1 MSTGDYVRYLR
12 AVKGGPTPHDIQE
25 ATGITAGLY
34 RQLEQRYREIGDAED
49 LTKLAEY
56 FGVPAEEL
64 IERSSWTRKALS
76 EVLVNSRETQ
86 SPIRVEL
93 RNGES
98 LVGVVKW
105 SDLGAALILL
115 EDGREVVIQRHFV
128 DRWQLSG

>member
-34 RQLEQRYREIGDAED
+34 RQLEQRYREVGDAED